1 MIART
6 AAQLA
11 TLVATL
17 VAGGVAT
24 PSPAHAEEP
33 KGGDAAAASSVSL
46 DLELHRFTLGNGLRV
61 VVNENHDA
69 PTVSVCV
76 TYDVGARNEQ
86 EGRTGFAHL
95 FEHMMFQGTR
105 NVPKGGHFQMIRG
118 RGGSVNGTTSSDRT
132 NYFETLPASELE
144 LALWLEAERMGSL
157 AVVAENFENQR
168 KVVQEEYRMRYA
180 NRAYGLGGIRLRQ
193 LVYQGYWPYEHA
205 TIGSMDDLDA
215 AELSWVRA
223 FYKKY
228 YAPNNAVLAI
238 SGDVDPETARQLVE
252 KHFGDLKHRNTPAY
266 SPPEKFP
273 TQTSERL
280 SVITDENAKTPAAYY
295 GWQIPPAHTEEHYA
309 LELATFVL
317 ARGESSRLY
326 QSLVIERATAQWVR
340 AGTHGSRG
348 PDMFVVA
355 LQSAPK
361 SHLDRAQEALDGEIK
376 RLRFLGPSESELAK
390 AKAQKRFEFLRAL
403 QTNQGAAI
411 WLSQHELYW
420 GDASD
425 LLRELDRY
433 DAVTRDD
440 VKKAANRYL
449 LEHRRSITEI
459 YPPGWVK
466 DEPPDVIRRTHIVSK
481 GDTLIGIAAR
491 YGSTVYKIT
500 TANNINAKSTL
511 HPGQKLIVPVLGK
524 LPTNGSGGASGGGG
538 TKKPDAPKHVT
549 HTVKK
554 GDNLSVIAHKYGTS
568 VDSIARYNGLD
579 AKKPLQ
585 IGKTLTIPLPPPS
598 SSSAAPATKKAGK
611 ASAPASK
618 KKIKPV
624 PRSKKPPAKSK
635 SSAPTKSKSTAPS
648 STKGKK

>member
-1 MIART
+1 MIARM
-6 AAQLA
+6 AAQ
-11 TLVATL
+11 VATL
-17 VAGGVAT
+17 VAIGLTMVGVAHADVAADAPASAPGS
-24 PSPAHAEEP
+24 PSL
-33 KGGDAAAASSVSL
+33 KL
-46 DLELHRFTLGNGLRV
+46 NLHRFTLDNGLRV
-61 VVNENHDA
+61 VINESHDS
-69 PTVSVCV
+69 PTVGVCV

-105 NVPKGGHFQMIRG
+105 NVPKGGHFQLIRG
-118 RGGSVNGTTSSDRT
+118 RGGSANGTTSSDRT
-132 NYFETLPASELE
+132 NYFETLPATELE

-157 AVVAENFENQR
+157 AVIPANFENQR

-180 NRAYGLGGIRLRQ
+180 NQAYGLGGIRIRQ

-215 AELSWVRA
+215 AEFEWVRA

-238 SGDVDPETARQLVE
+238 SGDVDPKAARQLVE
-252 KHFGDLKHRNTPAY
+252 KHFGKLVSRAIPKY

-273 TQTSERL
+273 IQTSERL

-309 LELATFVL
+309 LELAALVL
-317 ARGESSRLY
+317 ARGESSRLH
-326 QSLVIERATAQWVR
+326 QSLVLERASAQWVR
-340 AGTHGSRG
+340 VGTHGSRG

-355 LQSAPK
+355 LQSAPQ

-376 RLRFLGPSESELAK
+376 RLRFIGPSEAELAK
-390 AKAQKRFEFLRAL
+390 AKTQLRFDFLRAL
-403 QTNQGAAI
+403 QTNQGAAV

-420 GDASD
+420 GDATD
-425 LLRELDRY
+425 LLNELGRY
-433 DAVTRDD
+433 DAVTVGD

-524 LPTNGSGGASGGGG
+524 LPSSGSGTGGGS
-538 TKKPDAPKHVT
+538 TSKPAAPKPVT

-554 GDNLSVIAHKYGTS
+554 GDNLSVIAHKYKAS
-568 VDSIARYNGLD
+568 VGSIARMNGID
-579 AKKPLQ
+579 PKKPLQ
-585 IGKTLTIPLPPPS
+585 IGKTLTIPLPSPS
-598 SSSAAPATKKAGK
+598 SSAPAPTTKPSGK
-611 ASAPASK
+611 ATAPPTKA
-618 KKIKPV
+618 KIKPV
-624 PRSKKPPAKSK
+624 AQRKKPPAKTK
-635 SSAPTKSKSTAPS
+635 STTPNTSKSKSTAPS